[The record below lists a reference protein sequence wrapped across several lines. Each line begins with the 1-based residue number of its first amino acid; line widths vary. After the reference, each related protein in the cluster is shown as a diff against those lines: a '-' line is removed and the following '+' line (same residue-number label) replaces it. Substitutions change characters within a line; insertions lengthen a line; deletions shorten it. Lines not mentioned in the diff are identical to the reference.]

1 MINQLFGIDP
11 KSLSDIPEH
20 ERLIPYLVIIVVSII
35 TGLIYRE
42 ILKKLSKHDIR
53 IDSYYSGFYPI
64 LIICLSCLFYVLKSS
79 IMLSIGL
86 LGALSI
92 IRFRTIIRDIR
103 ETIMILSAIVLSLL
117 IGTAHFILVGL
128 LLTSVILILFFNKN
142 VINSS
147 EKEKILSLFV
157 PTGTKTNIDELIKQF
172 TGLTL
177 KSYTLKDSGKYF
189 VLLCDSNETFNEFKR
204 IIETHPEKIEINY
217 VIN

>member
-1 MINQLFGIDP
+1 MLNQLFGIDP
-11 KSLSDIPEH
+11 KSLNDIPEH
-20 ERLIPYLVIIVVSII
+20 ERLIPYLIIIVMSVV
-35 TGLIYRE
+35 TGIIYRE
-42 ILKKLSKHDIR
+42 ILKKLSKYDIR

-128 LLTSVILILFFNKN
+128 LLISVVLILFFNKS

-157 PTGTKTNIDELIKQF
+157 PSNTGTNIDELIKNF

-189 VLLCDSNETFNEFKR
+189 VFLCDSNETFHAFKKT
-204 IIETHPEKIEINY
+204 IENQPEKIEINY